1 MNSWFL
7 AILIIVGMISID
19 GINRKINRVNR
30 RLERIEN
37 RLEQVAKQIGIPE
50 HEVNE
55 ELRQLVRDGEK
66 IEAIKKAR
74 EVLGLSLLEAKNYID
89 SL

>member
-37 RLEQVAKQIGIPE
+37 RLEQVAKQIGIP
-50 HEVNE
+50 
-55 ELRQLVRDGEK
+55 
-66 IEAIKKAR
+66 
-74 EVLGLSLLEAKNYID
+74 
-89 SL
+89 